1 MSQPDDRPED
11 RTERAVPDQEAAARK
26 ADEVEDDVK
35 GHAYTGAL
43 QDKNQQP

>member
-1 MSQPDDRPED
+1 MSQPEQRPED
-11 RTERAVPDQEAAARK
+11 RTTRDAKGPEAAE
-26 ADEVEDDVK
+26 ADIEAAEDDVE